1 MVLVLLRE
9 LSTTEL
15 GGKPLQKSDLC
26 VTAWMESELVT
37 TYCLNTGIQN
47 ICTVFQKLKI
57 LISPLP

>member
-1 MVLVLLRE
+1 MVLILLRALYNRAGRE
-9 LSTTEL
+9 ATAEVVLMCDS
-15 GGKPLQKSDLC
+15 
-26 VTAWMESELVT
+26 AWMESELVT